1 MEVSNSINK
10 TRYYWIDNI
19 KFAACALVVLGHF
32 YMSMVQSKIL
42 PDNSV
47 YNFLIQ
53 TVYTFHVPLFFICSG
68 FLYQKSN
75 KVHSLKSWSHN
86 IADKLLNLGVPYF
99 TFSIITFLFKTI
111 FSDYVN
117 TQEGNLL
124 NSLFINP
131 ISPYWYLYVLFFLF
145 LLVPCVDSKKQAN
158 ILLAVAVAAKIITI
172 VVYDSHFK
180 MPYIFSLASRFIWF
194 AIGIWLAVYEIE
206 FKTNK
211 NKIIMAVSFITAV
224 SISIVFYQEYNS
236 LESIKT
242 VIGILFITAIVI
254 LSQTIDNKF
263 INKLS
268 FKFSEYFMP
277 VYLTHTIFSAGIRSI
292 LFKLGITN
300 TVAHIIFGVIAGFI
314 FPVLVYMIAKRIP
327 ILQFFFY
334 PKKAIKRKKQPRIT
348 SYE

>member
-1 MEVSNSINK
+1 MEVSSSTNK
-10 TRYYWIDNI
+10 TRYYWVDNI
-19 KFAACALVVLGHF
+19 KFAACTLVVLGHF
-32 YMSMVQSKIL
+32 YTSMIQSKIL
-42 PDNSV
+42 PDNSA

-75 KVHSLKSWSHN
+75 KVHNLKSWSHN
-86 IADKLLNLGVPYF
+86 VADKLLNLGVPYF

-117 TQEGNLL
+117 NQEENIL

-145 LLVPCVDSKKQAN
+145 LLVPCVNSKKQAN
-158 ILLAVAVAAKIITI
+158 ILLAVAFSAKIINI
-172 VVYDSHFK
+172 ILYDSNFE
-180 MPYIFSLASRFIWF
+180 MPYIFSLTSRFIWF
-194 AIGIWLAVYEIE
+194 AIGIWLAVYEID
-206 FKTNK
+206 FKTKK
-211 NKIIMAVSFITAV
+211 NKIIMVVSFITAIA
-224 SISIVFYQEYNS
+224 ISAVFYYEYNS

-254 LSQTIDNKF
+254 LSQTTDNKF

-277 VYLTHTIFSAGIRSI
+277 VYLMHTIFSAGIRAI

-300 TVAHIIFGVIAGFI
+300 AVVHIIFGIIAGFLL
-314 FPVLVYMIAKRIP
+314 PVLVYMIAKRIP

-334 PKKAIKRKKQPRIT
+334 PKKAIKRKK
-348 SYE
+348 